1 MMGPY
6 ISIYYGCFYPIVDF
20 YGHDVHISFFLVV
33 FIQWLIFMVM
43 MGPDIDRYWTMS
55 QEPSG
60 VEAVLVLHI
69 NNCPQ
74 RHRRNDRGGRCAR
87 HGKNDWLKGEIRC
100 LFGT

>member
-1 MMGPY
+1 MVMMGPY
-6 ISIYYGCFYPIVDF
+6 TIFFGCFYPMVDF
-20 YGHDVHISFFLVV
+20 YGHDGS
-33 FIQWLIFMVM
+33 
-43 MGPDIDRYWTMS
+43 RYWTMS

-87 HGKNDWLKGEIRC
+87 HGKNDWLKGEIR
-100 LFGT
+100 